1 MTQQSL
7 VDCKEN
13 ERSIAGKDPPS
24 GLIDIFQTW
33 PRANLFCVHGQKENS
48 AVFRYSGGEGAQRRD
63 VVKLDD
69 MLGHSSVETT
79 RIYLISAG
87 VEHAKV
93 LS

>member
-1 MTQQSL
+1 MAGRGTDSSRSHEKAEL
-7 VDCKEN
+7 VAQHILSESKKI
-13 ERSIAGKDPPS
+13 RR
-24 GLIDIFQTW
+24 LRRIF
-33 PRANLFCVHGQKENS
+33 FCIHGQKENS

-69 MLGHSSVETT
+69 MLGHNSVKTT

-87 VEHAKV
+87 MEHAKV